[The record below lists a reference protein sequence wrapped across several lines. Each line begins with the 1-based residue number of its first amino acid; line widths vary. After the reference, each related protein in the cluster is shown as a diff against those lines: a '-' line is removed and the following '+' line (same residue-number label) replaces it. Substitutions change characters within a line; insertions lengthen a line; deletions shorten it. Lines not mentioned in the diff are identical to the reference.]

1 MIGPDKAASASLI
14 PFVSENALPHKMSDD
29 RSISAAT
36 NPLFPLDP
44 RPILSPT
51 PGLHG
56 QKSKLEKQNWVS
68 VFDKL
73 TTIIVKKS
81 TKAEGSK
88 TQIG

>member
-36 NPLFPLDP
+36 NPLLPLDP
-44 RPILSPT
+44 IFFPT

-56 QKSKLEKQNWVS
+56 QKSKLE
-68 VFDKL
+68 
-73 TTIIVKKS
+73 
-81 TKAEGSK
+81 
-88 TQIG
+88 